1 VFKNDENRKLLLF
14 FLISCLH
21 YFFIVNIEI
30 GGSSPSILPNSQS
43 SSAGKSVS
51 FTSIFSLPI
60 YHWDRCVERTI
71 LIDDTINGMAP
82 LVLKIRA
89 AFREELY
96 GKYFRFYSMP
106 ADFSDVNDRVR
117 VQSWGEMS
125 IFFSSY
131 LSLADKGK
139 APPLLYIF
147 DEDSSPAK
155 LPARQQQEDRSQ
167 SESSSNSSSN
177 SSCSS
182 SNRSR
187 IASINCHKRDGNTCV
202 FCGYFDSSSRDAA
215 HLFEVM
221 HSSKLDDES
230 LYKTLGD
237 LQIDNINALSNL
249 LSLCKQCHK
258 YFDHPHYS
266 IGIGLDH
273 KLIVS
278 KGIRDKVTQGGVP
291 LASLHGTPVEFKGQ
305 PCHRPTP
312 ALLQYRLTFFESV
325 SNGKRAL
332 EELIEVRQNSNPQ
345 CSSEGAPSSS
355 GLTKKKRK

>member
-1 VFKNDENRKLLLF
+1 M
-14 FLISCLH
+14 
-21 YFFIVNIEI
+21 
-30 GGSSPSILPNSQS
+30 
-43 SSAGKSVS
+43 S

-60 YHWDRCVERTI
+60 YHWDRCVERLI
-71 LIDDTINGMAP
+71 LIDDTINGIAP
-82 LVLKIRA
+82 LALKIRA

-96 GKYFRFYSMP
+96 GKDFRFYSMP

-117 VQSWGEMS
+117 IQSWGEMS

-131 LSLADKGK
+131 LSLSDKGK

-155 LPARQQQEDRSQ
+155 LPARLPQEDRYQ

-177 SSCSS
+177 YSCSS
-182 SNRSR
+182 NGSR
-187 IASINCHKRDGNTCV
+187 TASINCHRRDDNTCV
-202 FCGYFDSSSRDAA
+202 FCGYFDSSSRDTA
-215 HLFEVM
+215 HLFEVK
-221 HSSKLDDES
+221 HSRILDDES

-249 LSLCKQCHK
+249 LSLCKLCHQ

-278 KGIRDKVTQGGVP
+278 KEIGDKVTQGGVP
-291 LASLHGTPVEFKGQ
+291 LTSLQGKLIEFKGQ

-332 EELIEVRQNSNPQ
+332 EEVTEVRQNSNPQ
-345 CSSEGAPSSS
+345 CSSEGTPCSS
-355 GLTKKKRK
+355 GLAKKKRK

>member
-1 VFKNDENRKLLLF
+1 MLF

-96 GKYFRFYSMP
+96 GKDFRFYSMP

-125 IFFSSY
+125 IFFSSC

-139 APPLLYIF
+139 APPLLYVF

-167 SESSSNSSSN
+167 SESSSNSSSY
-177 SSCSS
+177 SSLSS

-187 IASINCHKRDGNTCV
+187 IALIKLPQKGWQYLRV
-202 FCGYFDSSSRDAA
+202 LW
-215 HLFEVM
+215 LFRFI
-221 HSSKLDDES
+221 K
-230 LYKTLGD
+230 
-237 LQIDNINALSNL
+237 
-249 LSLCKQCHK
+249 
-258 YFDHPHYS
+258 
-266 IGIGLDH
+266 
-273 KLIVS
+273 
-278 KGIRDKVTQGGVP
+278 
-291 LASLHGTPVEFKGQ
+291 
-305 PCHRPTP
+305 
-312 ALLQYRLTFFESV
+312 
-325 SNGKRAL
+325 
-332 EELIEVRQNSNPQ
+332 
-345 CSSEGAPSSS
+345 
-355 GLTKKKRK
+355 